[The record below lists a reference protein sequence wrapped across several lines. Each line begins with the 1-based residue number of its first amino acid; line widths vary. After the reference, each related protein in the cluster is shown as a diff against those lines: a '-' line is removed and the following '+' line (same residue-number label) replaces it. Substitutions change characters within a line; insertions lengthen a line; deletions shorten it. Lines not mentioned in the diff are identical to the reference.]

1 MLLSCEIY
9 QCLRGRKRAGYFCLF
24 WNSHQDSFPRPYPPH
39 FHAEYQGY
47 QAYFG
52 IEDGKI
58 IEGEFPP
65 KLISIVRDWANE
77 HRAELEV
84 DWNLAQQ
91 RQPLNRIPGADQ

>member
-1 MLLSCEIY
+1 VPVISVFFGILI
-9 QCLRGRKRAGYFCLF
+9 RIHFRDH
-24 WNSHQDSFPRPYPPH
+24 NPPH

-65 KLISIVRDWANE
+65 KLTSIVRDWANE
-77 HRAELEV
+77 HRAELEM